1 MGGEERQGLRV
12 TRQKVGRAVAGSY
25 QRLPASKNGAIRLT
39 CWSVSR
45 PSIAIR
51 ATCCAVRSWIG
62 HHSSIARRVRHI
74 SAIAGSIGHGSTIAG
89 WIRHLAA
96 AVAGA
101 HARARAWRWAIAGRL
116 WTAVVVATQ
125 RLAGC
130 AAGGSG
136 QADEEERATQ
146 SNSFHLDSP
155 LTSAP
160 SEQCA
165 AAFKAGLKRRHR
177 SFSTALGSSQCSME
191 H

>member
-1 MGGEERQGLRV
+1 MRPRSEWSHGVEVGGEERQGLRV
-12 TRQKVGRAVAGSY
+12 ASQEGGRAVAGRY
-25 QRLPASKNGAIRLT
+25 QRLPAGKNGAIRLT
-39 CWSVSR
+39 CWSVSG

-116 WTAVVVATQ
+116 WTAVVVATH
-125 RLAGC
+125 RPAGC

-136 QADEEERATQ
+136 QVDEEERATE
-146 SNSFHLDSP
+146 SNSFHFDSADERSLTGNVP
-155 LTSAP
+155 LT
-160 SEQCA
+160 
-165 AAFKAGLKRRHR
+165 LK
-177 SFSTALGSSQCSME
+177 LD
-191 H
+191 